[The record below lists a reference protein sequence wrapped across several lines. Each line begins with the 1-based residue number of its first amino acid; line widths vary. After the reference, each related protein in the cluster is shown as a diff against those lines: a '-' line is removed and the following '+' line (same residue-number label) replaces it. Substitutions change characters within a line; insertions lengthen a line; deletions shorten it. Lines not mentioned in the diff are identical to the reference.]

1 MIIVSQEDQ
10 KSVVLKFVKYRIE
23 NSKYK
28 KDVSYWRHIYTK
40 LDLGGTLDDNTEFT
54 LKLAIKSHVMNYV
67 CKVDSDLNALAILL
81 VAVNDYLR

>member
-28 KDVSYWRHIYTK
+28 KDVPYWSNIYTK
-40 LDLGGTLDDNTEFT
+40 LDLGGTLDENTKFT
-54 LKLAIKSHVMNYV
+54 LKLAIKSHVMNYA

-81 VAVNDYLR
+81 VAINDYLR